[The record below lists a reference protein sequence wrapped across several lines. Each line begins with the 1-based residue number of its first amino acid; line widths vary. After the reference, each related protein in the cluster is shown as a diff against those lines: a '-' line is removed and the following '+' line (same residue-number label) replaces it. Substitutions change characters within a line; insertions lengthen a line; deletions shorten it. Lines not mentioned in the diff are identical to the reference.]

1 MMSLFHTFLYT
12 PIYNLLMFFTDIL
25 PGQDIGLA
33 VIAATLVI
41 KVILMPLSFA
51 ALRTQRAIKAL
62 EPEMKR
68 VREELKDDKEAQ
80 AKEMF
85 ALYKK
90 YGVNPF
96 AGILTLLIQLPIVL
110 SLYWVFNNKT
120 LLTVDP
126 TLLYSFVPAPLA
138 ISPTFLGIFAIMG
151 ASITLAGLA
160 ALSQFAYG
168 FYAIPVPEKSTK
180 PAGTDMQAD
189 FGRALAMQMRFILPV
204 FIGIAAYY
212 TSVAIAL
219 YFITSNLVG
228 ILQEFRVIRSKKVF
242 RPERCFAYVHAGA
255 GTGPWPRTRMFAF
268 WAFLSQ

>member
-1 MMSLFHTFLYT
+1 MFL
-12 PIYNLLMFFTDIL
+12 TDIL

-33 VIAATLVI
+33 VVAATLIV

-51 ALRTQRAIKAL
+51 ALRTQRAIKAI

-80 AKEMF
+80 AREMF

-96 AGILTLLIQLPIVL
+96 AGIVTLLVQLPIVI

-126 TLLYSFVPAPLA
+126 SILYSFVPAPLA
-138 ISPTFLGIFAIMG
+138 ISPLFLGTFAVMG
-151 ASITLAGLA
+151 ASITLAALA
-160 ALSQFAYG
+160 ALTQFAYG
-168 FYAIPVPEKSTK
+168 FYAIPVPEKSIK

-189 FGRALAMQMRFILPV
+189 FGRALAMQMRFVLPI

-228 ILQEFRVIRSKKVF
+228 VLQEFIIRRKKTTL
-242 RPERCFAYVHAGA
+242 PEAV
-255 GTGPWPRTRMFAF
+255 
-268 WAFLSQ
+268 